1 MEKDTVAILFLL
13 TISGGK
19 NMASKS
25 YGSFYNRFFFVFIG
39 LCFLSLLLFENIAE
53 AEIIEDLEENLIINS
68 LRQFDLAEHYFLNG
82 DYYRAAGEYKKFIF
96 FFPENKRAEHAM
108 YKVGLANYNSGHFRE
123 AVASFTKLI
132 DKYRKQGFSIN
143 TFPAKAYLMMSES
156 YMQLSESG
164 PAEVSLHNLVV
175 ETSDTD
181 VKDEAYYRAGW
192 INIETGNWK
201 KAEGQFDSIS
211 SQNRDKYRML
221 QLLSDF
227 EQRVSIPEK
236 STKLAGIFSII
247 PGGGM
252 LYCERYRDALTAF
265 LFNTVLICTA
275 YEAFDNGNCALGT
288 LVSIVETGF
297 YTGNF
302 YGAVSSVHK
311 YNKKSKKKF
320 IEKLKKG
327 NRIKL
332 RAEVKK
338 KGVELVF
345 RYAF

>member
-1 MEKDTVAILFLL
+1 
-13 TISGGK
+13 
-19 NMASKS
+19 MALKI
-25 YGSFYNRFFFVFIG
+25 YGSFYNRFFFVFIL
-39 LCFLSLLLFENIAE
+39 LCLLPVLLFLSKSIAE
-53 AEIIEDLEENLIINS
+53 AEIIEEPKETLIINS
-68 LRQFDLAEHYFLNG
+68 SMQLDLAERFFLNG

-96 FFPENKRAEHAM
+96 FFPEDKKAEHAM

-132 DKYRKQGFSIN
+132 DKYRKKGFSMN

-164 PAEVSLHNLVV
+164 PAEVSLHNLIV
-175 ETSDTD
+175 ETGDTD

-192 INIETGNWK
+192 INVETGDWK
-201 KAEGQFDSIS
+201 KAEGQFDNIS
-211 SQNRDKYRML
+211 SQNLDKYRVPK
-221 QLLSDF
+221 LLSDL
-227 EQRVSIPEK
+227 EQRGSIPEK

-252 LYCERYRDALTAF
+252 LYCERYRDALVAF

-288 LVSIVETGF
+288 LVSVVESGF
-297 YTGNF
+297 YMGNF

-311 YNKKSKKKF
+311 YNRNAKKNF
-320 IEKLKKG
+320 IEKLKTG
-327 NRIKL
+327 NKIKL

-338 KGVELVF
+338 KGFELVF